1 MEYEQQLQVYYS
13 EPVQSLP
20 NIVINNEAH
29 ETVGGLPTVAGSADM
44 VAVAKA
50 CGYQY
55 AASVAEFAVL
65 DAELAKVKEA
75 KQLSFLEVKCAIGA
89 REDLGR
95 PTTTAMDNKRNFM
108 KFLQER

>member
-1 MEYEQQLQVYYS
+1 MNVSIGLDYSSFCNHYYA
-13 EPVQSLP
+13 
-20 NIVINNEAH
+20 EA
-29 ETVGGLPTVAGSADM
+29 EKMADITVAGYVKKYGPLSR
-44 VAVAKA
+44 
-50 CGYQY
+50 YI
-55 AASVAEFAVL
+55 
-65 DAELAKVKEA
+65 DAELVKVKEA

>member
-1 MEYEQQLQVYYS
+1 
-13 EPVQSLP
+13 
-20 NIVINNEAH
+20 H

-55 AASVAEFAVL
+55 AASVADFAVL
-65 DAELAKVKEA
+65 DAELVKVKEA

>member
-1 MEYEQQLQVYYS
+1 MIRRSDV
-13 EPVQSLP
+13 
-20 NIVINNEAH
+20 
-29 ETVGGLPTVAGSADM
+29 M

-55 AASVAEFAVL
+55 AASVADFAVL
-65 DAELAKVKEA
+65 DAELVKVKEA